1 MRSSRP
7 SLQTLLIVFMIAFL
21 GIATTQALF
30 RDVEQSQK
38 GVFVLGTL
46 ELDVMDPDGGEAQ
59 SIVVE
64 KLGSGEVVSGSKT
77 WLIKNVGSLPGRFS
91 LSLQNLKNLENGCNE
106 PELLVD
112 TTCNDPGEGE
122 GELGQQITANFLL
135 LENNKLIELGTLMMN
150 NTAAQSLDEM
160 FNRRPQKIVIP
171 AGKSVKLTLDWDT
184 SQASYGN
191 EAQSDS
197 VAFDLV
203 FDLEQVVA
211 GR

>member
-46 ELDVMDPDGGEAQ
+46 ELDVMDPNGGAAQ

-64 KLGSGEVVSGSKT
+64 KLGSGEVLSGSKT

-91 LSLQNLKNLENGCNE
+91 LSLKNLKNLENGCNE

-112 TTCNDPGEGE
+112 KTCNNPGEGE
-122 GELGQQITANFLL
+122 GELGQQITAKFSL
-135 LENNKLIELGTLMMN
+135 LENNKLVELGTLMMN
-150 NTAAQSLDEM
+150 NEATQNLDKI
-160 FNRRPQKIVIP
+160 FNQRVQKIVIP
-171 AGKSVKLTLDWDT
+171 AGKSVRLTLDWDT
-184 SQASYGN
+184 SQANYGN